1 MALPLSGK
9 VALITG
15 SSKGVGRGIA
25 LELARHG
32 ATIVVNYNSDQAGA
46 LATLEAVNALGAS
59 GMIVKANVGDSAQI
73 TAMFD
78 AVKASL
84 GRVDILVNNAG
95 VQTWKALLDVTEAE
109 WDYVL
114 DVNLKGSFLCTQQAA
129 TLMKAQGGG
138 RIIHI
143 GSGCNK
149 VAFPHL
155 VNYTASK
162 GGLEQFTKVA
172 AVELGKFNITV
183 NCVAPGSIEVERTKE
198 EAGDY
203 AGTWSKLTPLGRI
216 GTPQD
221 IGRAVYFFAS
231 ELADFVSGQTLYV
244 DGGLFA
250 KPHWPY
256 DV

>member
-46 LATLEAVNALGAS
+46 LATLEAVNAFGAP
-59 GMIVKANVGDSAQI
+59 GMIVKANVGDSADI
-73 TAMFD
+73 TAMFET
-78 AVKASL
+78 VKASL

-138 RIIHI
+138 RSIHI
-143 GSGCNK
+143 GSG
-149 VAFPHL
+149 
-155 VNYTASK
+155 
-162 GGLEQFTKVA
+162 
-172 AVELGKFNITV
+172 
-183 NCVAPGSIEVERTKE
+183 
-198 EAGDY
+198 
-203 AGTWSKLTPLGRI
+203 
-216 GTPQD
+216 
-221 IGRAVYFFAS
+221 
-231 ELADFVSGQTLYV
+231 
-244 DGGLFA
+244 
-250 KPHWPY
+250 
-256 DV
+256 

>member
-1 MALPLSGK
+1 
-9 VALITG
+9 
-15 SSKGVGRGIA
+15 
-25 LELARHG
+25 
-32 ATIVVNYNSDQAGA
+32 
-46 LATLEAVNALGAS
+46 
-59 GMIVKANVGDSAQI
+59 
-73 TAMFD
+73 
-78 AVKASL
+78 
-84 GRVDILVNNAG
+84 
-95 VQTWKALLDVTEAE
+95 
-109 WDYVL
+109 
-114 DVNLKGSFLCTQQAA
+114 
-129 TLMKAQGGG
+129 
-138 RIIHI
+138 
-143 GSGCNK
+143 
-149 VAFPHL
+149 L